1 MITAELVREYYAAL
15 ALIYQTFRGD
25 HIHHGLFLTGAES
38 AGPGSA
44 APTAAMAAL
53 LPKPVREFVAGIA
66 TILDAYRSGDLWYT
80 ILGAQK
86 DAAQQQEARK

>member
-1 MITAELVREYYAAL
+1 
-15 ALIYQTFRGD
+15 
-25 HIHHGLFLTGAES
+25 
-38 AGPGSA
+38 
-44 APTAAMAAL
+44 MAAL

-66 TILDAYRSGDLWYT
+66 TILDAYRSDDLRYT